1 MHPDLTSR
9 PGAWP
14 REKANERPQFLEDKL
29 RIPRSNFPV
38 LRRRRVS
45 GLIEQ
50 ATARHRVT
58 LVCGPAGA
66 GKTVACATWAVAVEP
81 RRRVVWLTLD
91 SGDQSSWFWAYVCAG
106 LTRLRVAPPD
116 ALRSLEDSSP
126 EGFPLRLV
134 EAAQVFAEPVT
145 LVLDGVHEV
154 TDKTVLAGLDLL
166 IRHAPAR
173 LRLLLSARQPP
184 LLQLARLRASGD
196 LAEIGGQDLAC
207 TSGEADA
214 YFAMLGIGADVAARN
229 ELLGCTEGWMTG
241 LRPALD
247 LRP

>member
-1 MHPDLTSR
+1 MHSDLTSR

-66 GKTVACATWAVAVEP
+66 GKTVACATWAVEP

-106 LTRLRVAPPD
+106 LTRLRMAPPD

-126 EGFPLRLV
+126 GGFPLRLV

-207 TSGEADA
+207 TAGEADA
-214 YFAMLGIGADVAARN
+214 YFAMLGNGVDVAARN
-229 ELLGCTEGWMTG
+229 ELLRCTEGWMTG